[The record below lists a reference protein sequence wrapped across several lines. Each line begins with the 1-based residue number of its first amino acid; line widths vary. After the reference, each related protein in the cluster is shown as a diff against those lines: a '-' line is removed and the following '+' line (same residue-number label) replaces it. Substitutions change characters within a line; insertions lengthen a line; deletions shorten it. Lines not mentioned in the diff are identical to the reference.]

1 MPSIRYNDKAVS
13 AAKCKRDAKGNAVR
27 TELRITGGDCPV
39 GFVLDLLPPTE
50 AQLTEAEAKGIEPE
64 EGAAMFR
71 LVYSVPRPGGR
82 RTVRKARIGTRGVM
96 PLHEARQRARE
107 LRLRVERGEDP
118 AAERK
123 AERAAETFKEL
134 AERRLAAGDLGERTR
149 ELYEGCLA
157 HAYKAF
163 GSHAANKV
171 SPQDIVKLIDS
182 IAKRGALVLADR
194 TLVAVS
200 SVFKWGMDRRDVAH
214 NPAKGLARRASR
226 QPREHV
232 LSDDE
237 IAATWKAIEASD
249 LSEPMRIALK
259 LLLLTGQRVGEVG
272 GARVAEL
279 SGLDDDAKAAWTIP
293 GKVMRKGKVVALNG
307 RTTKAGREHRVPL
320 PWQAVALFRR
330 ALELAGDDAEF
341 VLPAHAERRPADR
354 PPAQGHLDRHSI
366 SRAMA
371 RLRDKFAPP
380 KGSPERAAEEGKAPI
395 VIDQEGTCHDMRRT
409 CATWLG
415 EQGTRPD
422 VIERVL
428 NHQPQ
433 GVTRKHYDHS
443 RLEPMVREAL
453 QTWADHVDAVVKGK
467 GRRQP
472 TETASGQA
480 SSVTRLWPRYRVRS
494 AKPQRLRVASRSLS
508 VTA

>member
-1 MPSIRYNDKAVS
+1 MPIIRYNDKAVS
-13 AAKCKRDAKGNAVR
+13 AAKCRRDAKGNAVR
-27 TELRITGGDCPV
+27 TEVRITGGDCPV

-50 AQLTEAEAKGIEPE
+50 AQLNEAKAKGVEAD
-64 EGAAMFR
+64 EGAAVFR
-71 LVYSVPRPGGR
+71 LVYNVPRPGGR
-82 RTVRKARIGTRGVM
+82 RTLRKVRIGTRGVM

-118 AAERK
+118 AAERR
-123 AERAAETFKEL
+123 AEREAETFKQL

-149 ELYEGCLA
+149 ELYEGCLDA
-157 HAYKAF
+157 AYKAF
-163 GSHAANKV
+163 GSHAASKV
-171 SPQDIVKLIDS
+171 TPQEVVKLIDS

-200 SVFKWGMDRRDVAH
+200 SVFKWGMDRHDVEH

-232 LSDDE
+232 LSDAE
-237 IAATWKAIEASD
+237 ITATWEAIEASD

-279 SGLDDDAKAAWTIP
+279 ASLDNEAKAVWTIP
-293 GKVMRKGKVVALNG
+293 GKVMRKGKVVAING
-307 RTTKAGREHRVPL
+307 RTTKAGREHSVPL
-320 PWQAVALFRR
+320 PRQAVALFCR
-330 ALELAGDDAEF
+330 ALDLAGNDAEF
-341 VLPAHAERRPADR
+341 VFPAHAERRPADR

-371 RLRDKFAPP
+371 RLRDKF
-380 KGSPERAAEEGKAPI
+380 E
-395 VIDQEGTCHDMRRT
+395 IDQEGTCHDMRRT

-415 EQGTRPD
+415 DQGTRPD
-422 VIERVL
+422 VIERIL
-428 NHQPQ
+428 NHAPQ

-453 QTWADHVDAVVKGK
+453 QTWADHVEAVVR

-472 TETASGQA
+472 DAPASDPA
-480 SSVTRLWPRYRVRS
+480 SIVRRLGRFRVRP
-494 AKPQRLRVASRSLS
+494 AMPQRLRAASRSES
-508 VTA
+508 VIV

>member
-1 MPSIRYNDKAVS
+1 MPTIRYNDKAVS
-13 AAKCKRDAKGNAVR
+13 AAKCRRDAKGNAIR
-27 TELRITGGDCPV
+27 TEMRITGGGCPI
-39 GFVLDLLPPTE
+39 GFVLDLLPPTA
-50 AQLTEAEAKGIEPE
+50 AQLKEAAAKGVEPP
-64 EGAAMFR
+64 EGAAVFR
-71 LVYSVPRPGGR
+71 LVYSVPRPGGK
-82 RTVRKARIGTRGVM
+82 RTLRKHFIGTRGVM
-96 PLHEARQRARE
+96 PLHEARERALE

-123 AERAAETFKEL
+123 AEREAETFKEL

-149 ELYEGCLA
+149 ELYEGCLEA
-157 HAYKAF
+157 AFNAF
-163 GSHAANKV
+163 GNHAASKV
-171 SPQDIVKLIDS
+171 SPQEIVKLIDG

-200 SVFKWGMDRRDVAH
+200 SVFKWGMDRQEVSH

-226 QPREHV
+226 QPREHT

-279 SGLDDDAKAAWTIP
+279 SLGDEAAALWTIP
-293 GKVMRKGKVVALNG
+293 GKVMRKGKVVAING
-307 RTTKAGREHRVPL
+307 RTTKAGREHHVPL
-320 PWQAVALFRR
+320 PRQAVALFRR
-330 ALELAGDDAEF
+330 ALDLAGDDAEYVF
-341 VLPAHAERRPADR
+341 PAHAERRPADR
-354 PPAQGHLDRHSI
+354 PPAQGHIDRHSI

-371 RLRDKFAPP
+371 RLRDKF
-380 KGSPERAAEEGKAPI
+380 E
-395 VIDQEGTCHDMRRT
+395 IDQEGTCHDMRRT

-422 VIERVL
+422 VIERIL

-433 GVTRKHYDHS
+433 GVTRKHYNHS

-453 QTWADHVDAVVKGK
+453 QTWADHVDAVVRGK

-472 TETASGQA
+472 KATASDQA
-480 SSVTRLWPRYRVRS
+480 SSVSRVAPRYRVRQ
-494 AKPQRLRVASRSLS
+494 ATPQRLPSASRCG
-508 VTA
+508 VATA

>member
-1 MPSIRYNDKAVS
+1 MPTIKYNDKAVS
-13 AAKCKRDAKGNAVR
+13 AAKCRRDAKGNAIR
-27 TELRITGGDCPV
+27 TEMRITGGGCPL
-39 GFVLDLLPPTE
+39 GFVLDLLPPTI
-50 AQLTEAEAKGIEPE
+50 AQLKEAAAKGVEPP
-64 EGAAMFR
+64 EGAAVFR
-71 LVYSVPRPGGR
+71 LVYSVPRPGGN
-82 RTVRKARIGTRGVM
+82 RTLRKHFIGTRGVM
-96 PLHEARQRARE
+96 PLQEARERALG

-123 AERAAETFKEL
+123 AEREAETFKQL
-134 AERRLAAGDLGERTR
+134 AERRLASGDLGDRTR
-149 ELYEGCLA
+149 ELYEGCLEA
-157 HAYKAF
+157 AFKAF
-163 GSHAANKV
+163 GSHAASKV
-171 SPQDIVKLIDS
+171 SPQEIVKLIDS

-200 SVFKWGMDRRDVAH
+200 SVFKWGMDRQDVSH

-226 QPREHV
+226 QPREHT

-259 LLLLTGQRVGEVG
+259 LLLYTGQRVGEVG
-272 GARVAEL
+272 GGRAAEL
-279 SGLDDDAKAAWTIP
+279 ASLENEGAAAWTIP

-320 PWQAVALFRR
+320 SRQAVALFRR
-330 ALELAGDDAEF
+330 ALDLAGDEAEF
-341 VLPAHAERRPADR
+341 VFPSHTERRPADR

-371 RLRDKFAPP
+371 RLRGKF
-380 KGSPERAAEEGKAPI
+380 E
-395 VIDQEGTCHDMRRT
+395 IDQEGTCHDMRRT

-422 VIERVL
+422 VIERIL
-428 NHQPQ
+428 NHAPQ

-453 QTWADHVDAVVKGK
+453 QLWADHVDTVVRGK
-467 GRRQP
+467 GQRQRP
-472 TETASGQA
+472 EASASDQA
-480 SSVTRLWPRYRVRS
+480 ARVSRLKPRYRVRQ
-494 AKPQRLRVASRSLS
+494 ATLQRSRASSQCES